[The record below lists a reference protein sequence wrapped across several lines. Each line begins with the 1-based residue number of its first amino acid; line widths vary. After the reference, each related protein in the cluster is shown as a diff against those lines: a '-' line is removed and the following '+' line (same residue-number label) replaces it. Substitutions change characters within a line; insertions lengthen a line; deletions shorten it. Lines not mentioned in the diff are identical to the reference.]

1 MLVKECTKQVTSLSS
16 QCLSNSLWSIA
27 RLHLRCGAAQL
38 FFDAAVEDMCF
49 GRDLR
54 VFTPQALANIPWAL
68 AEIGTSGIFPSQKSR
83 SGDVAVTPEQ
93 VCAVFGR
100 ASQERLAEFHPMEI
114 SMLANA
120 MVKLLGQGQSQDA
133 SIPDCNDLFLAELAK
148 EAQRRL
154 PDFSAQGVSNTAWA
168 LAKRG
173 LLNQRKRCAA
183 AMSFVEAAAQQA
195 CGDLRGFTPQA
206 VANLMWAVV
215 RLRPSPPIVE
225 QFAAVVCRDATD
237 RISEFRWRDLAG
249 VASALAYGHVRT
261 CEGQLFAHD
270 LVASATDHCGELPTQ
285 AMLNIALSALR
296 LKVDQVHVTH
306 LVDEIAVHV
315 QVRPL
320 NRADR
325 GQWTE
330 IHRLA
335 AMLKIG
341 GNSLP
346 A

>member
-1 MLVKECTKQVTSLSS
+1 M
-16 QCLSNSLWSIA
+16 
-27 RLHLRCGAAQL
+27 G
-38 FFDAAVEDMCF
+38 
-49 GRDLR
+49 
-54 VFTPQALANIPWAL
+54 
-68 AEIGTSGIFPSQKSR
+68 
-83 SGDVAVTPEQ
+83 
-93 VCAVFGR
+93 
-100 ASQERLAEFHPMEI
+100 
-114 SMLANA
+114 
-120 MVKLLGQGQSQDA
+120 
-133 SIPDCNDLFLAELAK
+133 

-173 LLNQRKRCAA
+173 LLNQRCAA
-183 AMSFVEAAAQQA
+183 AMSFVEAF
-195 CGDLRGFTPQA
+195 GDLRGFTPQA

-215 RLRPSPPIVE
+215 RLRPAPPIVE

-261 CEGQLFAHD
+261 REGQLFAHD

-285 AMLNIALSALR
+285 AMLNIAISALR
-296 LKVDQVHVTH
+296 LQVDPVNVTR

-320 NRADR
+320 NKADCR
-325 GQWTE
+325 QWTE